1 VLEKL
6 ARSEEQKIA
15 ANPKYRTPKKTLKRL
30 AEAHVFYEIATPTV
44 RHDIEAMLDA
54 RRNQSRS
61 GARMQ
66 PTSQAVGKLTSSDQT
81 PKGRKGDSGPWDT
94 FSTRT
99 LALRVNRRMA
109 HEFSGDATKLRDSS
123 MKQITRALRLNPKRW
138 TTTELQALENWS
150 LILAMIPDLA
160 TWSPQEKR
168 ELIKLIQS
176 QASPNEMHY
185 LRETQRHSRLRHTLL
200 RLGSA

>member
-1 VLEKL
+1 M
-6 ARSEEQKIA
+6 AR
-15 ANPKYRTPKKTLKRL
+15 
-30 AEAHVFYEIATPTV
+30 
-44 RHDIEAMLDA
+44 
-54 RRNQSRS
+54 
-61 GARMQ
+61 
-66 PTSQAVGKLTSSDQT
+66 
-81 PKGRKGDSGPWDT
+81 
-94 FSTRT
+94 
-99 LALRVNRRMA
+99 
-109 HEFSGDATKLRDSS
+109 EFSGDATKLRDSS

>member
-1 VLEKL
+1 
-6 ARSEEQKIA
+6 
-15 ANPKYRTPKKTLKRL
+15 
-30 AEAHVFYEIATPTV
+30 
-44 RHDIEAMLDA
+44 
-54 RRNQSRS
+54 
-61 GARMQ
+61 
-66 PTSQAVGKLTSSDQT
+66 
-81 PKGRKGDSGPWDT
+81 
-94 FSTRT
+94 
-99 LALRVNRRMA
+99 
-109 HEFSGDATKLRDSS
+109 

-185 LRETQRHSRLRHTLL
+185 LHETQRHPRLRQKLL
-200 RLGSA
+200 RFGSAR